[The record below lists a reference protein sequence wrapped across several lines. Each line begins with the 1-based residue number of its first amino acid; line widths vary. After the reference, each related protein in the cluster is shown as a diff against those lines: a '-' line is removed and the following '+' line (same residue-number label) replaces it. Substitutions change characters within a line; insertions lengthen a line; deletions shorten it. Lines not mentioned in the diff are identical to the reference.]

1 MISIIP
7 FPAKYDFHKGFF
19 FLSSETIIQADEHY
33 LDLVNYLNESISI
46 FLGYRLK
53 TRSPEGA
60 QNVIILEL
68 DTSLTRLGLEGYSL
82 NITSEEIS
90 IKSSTL
96 QGVFYGIQSL
106 LQLILPSRQNDRL
119 EVPQLSLEDYPR
131 FSWRGFMLDVG
142 RHYQPVETIKK
153 LLQIMAILKMNRFHW
168 HFNDD
173 QGWRIE
179 IKEYPKL
186 TAIGSKRKDSQIGG
200 FLSKNYRGI
209 SHKGFYTVEEVREI
223 IQFAQQRYIQVI
235 PEIEIPGHCSA
246 VIASYP
252 ELSCTG
258 NQIEVKTKSGI
269 YKDIY

>member
-1 MISIIP
+1 
-7 FPAKYDFHKGFF
+7 
-19 FLSSETIIQADEHY
+19 
-33 LDLVNYLNESISI
+33 
-46 FLGYRLK
+46 
-53 TRSPEGA
+53 
-60 QNVIILEL
+60 
-68 DTSLTRLGLEGYSL
+68 
-82 NITSEEIS
+82 
-90 IKSSTL
+90 
-96 QGVFYGIQSL
+96 
-106 LQLILPSRQNDRL
+106 
-119 EVPQLSLEDYPR
+119 
-131 FSWRGFMLDVG
+131 
-142 RHYQPVETIKK
+142 
-153 LLQIMAILKMNRFHW
+153 
-168 HFNDD
+168 FNDD